1 MHALEAERLD
11 QPDQIVRVQRQRVLL
26 PVGLR
31 RIGPVIAPAVG
42 DHPEPG
48 RERVDLRR
56 PAFERAEA
64 AVHEHDRD
72 AGAALHEPQVG
83 PADAHDVEHESS
95 RRGRRRGGR
104 RGRLA

>member
-1 MHALEAERLD
+1 MIRPPPRSTLFPYTTLFRSEVHALEAERLD

-42 DHPEPG
+42 YHPEPG
-48 RERVDLRR
+48 RERVDLGP

-72 AGAALHEPQVG
+72 AGAALHEP
-83 PADAHDVEHESS
+83 
-95 RRGRRRGGR
+95 
-104 RGRLA
+104 